1 MLLAKHSS
9 SCPIPSDRLSASELC
24 RDWHLNLLEW
34 QEEDSAFQVVRL
46 ARSNSGAFIWSGE
59 REKLARLVYNLKP
72 LIFKNGVT
80 GGKGFDAR
88 VEQLKYFV

>member
-1 MLLAKHSS
+1 M
-9 SCPIPSDRLSASELC
+9 
-24 RDWHLNLLEW
+24 
-34 QEEDSAFQVVRL
+34 RL
-46 ARSNSGAFIWSGE
+46 ARSNSGAFIWSGG

-88 VEQLKYFV
+88 MEQLKYFV